1 MRTINDFELL
11 TEFYITCRLRHIEER
26 FI

>member
-1 MRTINDFELL
+1 MTAINNFAFL
-11 TEFYITCRLRHIEER
+11 TEFYITCKLQHIEER